1 MCHVFGGVAQCRVHV
16 VAPPGLP
23 ATPQPETPHVVCE
36 CGAPLAYAG
45 PIGLY
50 CTLGWKCPLFTMDPP
65 KLSPPPDVER
75 LKMEAQLTLAHEKIA
90 ELLER
95 IDGLSWRVAH
105 YEVDLEAHCATLT
118 AALEELYATVKGEC
132 PSLLNEDSGGSAQL
146 DAQVSAALAA
156 APQEGKP

>member
-16 VAPPGLP
+16 VAPPDLP

-75 LKMEAQLTLAHEKIA
+75 LTRPETGPMQFGDDWPGVFVRGDNAGGIVATLMSVVALVEQTRPMEAVQLRSIMRLFDSSDVRKKPEVQRAV
-90 ELLER
+90 LL
-95 IDGLSWRVAH
+95 SS
-105 YEVDLEAHCATLT
+105 TP
-118 AALEELYATVKGEC
+118 GE
-132 PSLLNEDSGGSAQL
+132 PT
-146 DAQVSAALAA
+146 
-156 APQEGKP
+156 